1 MNNCKI
7 CSGLGCLE
15 CEPIEP
21 MAYYDENG
29 CIHKNKVTLI
39 KEDNIKLTGV
49 SEMSDGSIG
58 IEYEEVGYLAKIN
71 YPDDLITINPDGE
84 TYNIKAANGVILEV
98 PKANELKDMFE
109 GMLNKVTV
117 IKEYNTDFIGFKD
130 NPLSNVTSNISVE
143 IPIHLVKPI
152 ELLLKEYKSACEKHP
167 VFPSSKFEQ
176 FAILSEE
183 VHEYNKEIQND
194 AHECTIGTNTIT
206 ELAQIGA
213 VVLRMVE
220 HYQNK

>member
-1 MNNCKI
+1 MEKCKI

-15 CEPIEP
+15 CEGIEP

-71 YPDDLITINPDGE
+71 YPDELITINPDGE

-109 GMLNKVTV
+109 G
-117 IKEYNTDFIGFKD
+117 FIGFKD

-220 HYQNK
+220 GYK